1 MPYSVSADEQTLIE
15 FWDQTFSSQ
24 VKDQSSIDPKAP
36 DSDRNL
42 APSDQ
47 LFQAAASLGRKKKVL
62 DYGCGRAWA
71 WSGSTARICLRR
83 ESMGSKMLRSVG
95 ETGCSFP

>member
-15 FWDQTFSSQ
+15 FWDQMFSSP

-62 DYGCGRAWA
+62 DYGSGLRLRQSLGRPDR
-71 WSGSTARICLRR
+71 GQKRLYGRHGCRPGRR
-83 ESMGSKMLRSVG
+83 
-95 ETGCSFP
+95 CH